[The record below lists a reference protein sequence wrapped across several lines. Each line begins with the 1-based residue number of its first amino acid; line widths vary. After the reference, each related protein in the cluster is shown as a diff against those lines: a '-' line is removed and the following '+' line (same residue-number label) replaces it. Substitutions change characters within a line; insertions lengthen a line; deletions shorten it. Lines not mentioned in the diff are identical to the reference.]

1 MKRKDAGMTPE
12 QKMKHLIDEV
22 YGNLAIENPKVTR
35 EFVAEQLR
43 LREEAKANKNGKA
56 NS

>member
-1 MKRKDAGMTPE
+1 MTPE